1 MNKFIILC
9 LLGATSTS
17 AAKLV
22 YFDSEQKHRA
32 KNPPKREIVLE
43 KCFNINRKQDS
54 QVPLPFFIKK
64 ELAYPQICTVGL
76 LCGIQVLNFFFF
88 RSTFTVLMAM
98 LRLFIVMLEIRSAEN
113 VNCS

>member
-1 MNKFIILC
+1 MDKFCILC
-9 LLGATSTS
+9 LPGATSTS

-54 QVPLPFFIKK
+54 QVPHPF
-64 ELAYPQICTVGL
+64 L
-76 LCGIQVLNFFFF
+76 LSKTGG
-88 RSTFTVLMAM
+88 STYL
-98 LRLFIVMLEIRSAEN
+98 
-113 VNCS
+113 

>member
-1 MNKFIILC
+1 MANFFILC
-9 LLGATSTS
+9 LPGATSTS

-54 QVPLPFFIKK
+54 QVPRPVFIKQ
-64 ELAYPQICTVGL
+64 ELADPQIRTLGL
-76 LCGIQVLNFFFF
+76 LGVTY
-88 RSTFTVLMAM
+88 SG
-98 LRLFIVMLEIRSAEN
+98 S
-113 VNCS
+113 